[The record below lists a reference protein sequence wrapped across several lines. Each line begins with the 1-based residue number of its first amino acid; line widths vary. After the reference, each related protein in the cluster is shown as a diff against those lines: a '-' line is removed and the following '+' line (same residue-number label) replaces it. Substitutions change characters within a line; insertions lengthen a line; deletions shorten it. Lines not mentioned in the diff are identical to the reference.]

1 MMELNELSAYLPQAS
16 LTSSVH
22 VYLDIV
28 IQRFIS
34 SKTTMPVP
42 RIHDW
47 SIDPHNILS
56 RPYVIMDFMPGTN
69 LSKLW
74 NDKNWIRRQAGKNIR
89 LIVEWMTE
97 LAALESD
104 QIGRLDWDS
113 TSGMHRIVL
122 FQTVRL

>member
-16 LTSSVH
+16 LTSPVH

-74 NDKNWIRRQAGKNIR
+74 NDKNWITDVKR
-89 LIVEWMTE
+89 E
-97 LAALESD
+97 
-104 QIGRLDWDS
+104 
-113 TSGMHRIVL
+113 RI
-122 FQTVRL
+122 FD